1 MRWQCA
7 PACCILLAAC
17 VSTQVT
23 PLAGLDPKRAPTC
36 TQAVKVFASLQGV
49 DTPYVEL
56 AYLHSS
62 ATDPVADEKLIE
74 SMKEKAAE
82 LGANGILFRGIT
94 EAAGGVGLVSGAF
107 EKKPSGEA
115 TAIWMPKDS
124 AATMKMCADSA
135 GK

>member
-1 MRWQCA
+1 M
-7 PACCILLAAC
+7 
-17 VSTQVT
+17 
-23 PLAGLDPKRAPTC
+23 
-36 TQAVKVFASLQGV
+36 KVFASMQGV

-82 LGANGILFRGIT
+82 IGANGILFRGIT
-94 EAAGGVGLVSGAF
+94 ETAGGVGLVSSAF

-124 AATMKMCADSA
+124 AASMKTCADST

>member
-1 MRWQCA
+1 MKWQTA
-7 PACCILLAAC
+7 ALAVLVSAC
-17 VSTQVT
+17 VNTQVT
-23 PLAGLDPKRAPTC
+23 PLAGLDPHRAPTC
-36 TQAVKVFASLQGV
+36 PQAVKVFASMQGV

-82 LGANGILFRGIT
+82 IGANGILFRGIT
-94 EAAGGVGLVSGAF
+94 ETAGGVGLVSSAF

-124 AATMKMCADSA
+124 AASMKTCADST